1 MGKKGGQGPRAFAP
15 RWVVTQPPCSPPLGP
30 LAPGRPAQSL
40 LPVAHTPMPHRPGP
54 RSGLPPDL
62 LLASRR
68 LSEQT
73 PPGCSSPSSPA
84 QGRLGTQVSQALYQM
99 SEPGRGR
106 APVTRSTGGEAEQ
119 LAQRLLFQETESSRV
134 SSPRTLFP
142 EGCIRL
148 WEKAGGTP
156 EPFPLESV
164 IDSPPS
170 SASSRPGPQ
179 VWWTL
184 TLQGVFA
191 LMKCLASG
199 KLGVLRGGWGV
210 LLVTDRIGEA
220 AWRICWLFWAAGRKQ
235 QLRRH
240 AEVSAWCRRFRPVS
254 RRRAWAAPPVLCL
267 CSLLGPGRCGS
278 WLD

>member
-40 LPVAHTPMPHRPGP
+40 LHRCLTDRDPGAGSPRPPAGLTAPQRADSPRLLLPLFPSTGPSRNPGFPGP
-54 RSGLPPDL
+54 
-62 LLASRR
+62 
-68 LSEQT
+68 
-73 PPGCSSPSSPA
+73 
-84 QGRLGTQVSQALYQM
+84 
-99 SEPGRGR
+99 
-106 APVTRSTGGEAEQ
+106 VTAERPWERPGGEAEQ

-191 LMKCLASG
+191 LMNAWLPESWVSCGA
-199 KLGVLRGGWGV
+199 GGG
-210 LLVTDRIGEA
+210 
-220 AWRICWLFWAAGRKQ
+220 C
-235 QLRRH
+235 
-240 AEVSAWCRRFRPVS
+240 C
-254 RRRAWAAPPVLCL
+254 
-267 CSLLGPGRCGS
+267 
-278 WLD
+278 